1 MIKTFLKM
9 LVAAIAAMGLA
20 CALIACDAT
29 DNEIIVGSFCA
40 AIGVAAVLGVFDV
53 QERKGRE
60 RKADNKTLPRNYR
73 KAA

>member
-1 MIKTFLKM
+1 M

-29 DNEIIVGSFCA
+29 DNEIIICSFCT

-53 QERKGRE
+53 QERKERE
-60 RKADNKTLPRNYR
+60 RKADNKTLQRNYR